1 MKHAIQV
8 VIEVGSSGQPYKMV
22 ASSLGART
30 IERKLTDLPIEQPAR
45 SLALLMCHHNKWDA
59 SLVAG
64 VLPNG
69 DEVFCFRNNWS

>member
-8 VIEVGSSGQPYKMV
+8 VVEVGSNGQPSKMV

-30 IERKLTDLPIEQPAR
+30 IERKLEDLPTGQPAKA
-45 SLALLMCHHNKWDA
+45 LALLMCHQNKWES

-64 VLPNG
+64 ILPNG
-69 DEVFCFRNNWS
+69 DEVFCFRSNRY